1 MSLGPGVFAMPH
13 DETLSNSAVGLDAEQ
28 GRAHGRSDH
37 SEVDLILV
45 ELVEEFTRRLLA
57 GEAVDIEAL
66 ALQHPTRAEALFALL
81 PAMQGLA
88 DLGRVDS
95 ASPLTGARDGDEGG
109 PVFGNFR
116 IVREVGRG
124 GMGIVYEAEQVA
136 LRRRVA
142 LKILPRVA
150 ALDPRAFQ
158 RFQLE
163 AQVAGWM
170 RHPRIVSVHDVGLV
184 DGVPYYTMPFIK
196 GGSLADVIAALR
208 RLSDGGS
215 EADGDAAVSALAMG
229 LTSGRFA
236 LVRSQ
241 PEEERAPARTV
252 GESTVAAGWS
262 IQTRTYLRTVARLGV
277 QAAEALEYAHDQGI
291 IHRDVKPANLLLDLS
306 GELWVADFGMADV
319 QGSAGLTTTGDLPG
333 TLRYMS
339 PEQARGMRALVDR
352 RTDLYSLGATLYEL
366 LTLHPA
372 IAGDDRQEILRRVTD
387 EEPAP
392 LRRLNPAVPVDLATI
407 VAKAMAKDPSNRYET
422 ARHLGDDLARFLD
435 GRPIAARPVGAVER
449 AWRWCR
455 RRPIQAGLAAA
466 LTLALLTG
474 FAGVTWSWREAV
486 RQKGLLLRAER
497 EARKQA
503 AKADAINRFLIE
515 GLLVEAEPA
524 KSPAEGRVTLL
535 EVLDRASANVGSSFA
550 GQPEIEATLR
560 LAIGRIYHG
569 LGEFA
574 KSEAHYRAAFER
586 FDALPSSAE
595 PARLEALAER
605 GHLLTH
611 LGRSDDAEPLLQE
624 AVAKSRG
631 TLGPFHVVTLRSA
644 EYLASVYRDKGRFA
658 EAEVLYKSCLDDAR
672 RAPNPDPDIIF
683 SALFNLGDVF
693 LRQGKAEEAEPL
705 YRRMLQERRS
715 RNGPRHPS
723 SLTTLNNLA
732 AVLEKRRQYAE
743 AERLFRECL
752 AIQREV
758 LGPRHPETVTSLYNL
773 GHVLNDQGRFAE
785 AEPLFRQS
793 VELRRQILG
802 PEHPGTLYVTSSL
815 AALLRTLGRFDEAEP
830 LLRVCLEA
838 QQHILGPQHP
848 DTLMSKR
855 RLDDL
860 LRARAGEP
868 ADPAGVVE
876 R

>member
-1 MSLGPGVFAMPH
+1 MPY
-13 DETLSNSAVGLDAEQ
+13 DETLSNSAVQADVEPA
-28 GRAHGRSDH
+28 RAHGRSDM
-37 SEVDLILV
+37 SEVDLVLV

-57 GEAVDIEAL
+57 GETVDLEAL
-66 ALQHPTRAEALFALL
+66 AAQYPTRAEALHALL
-81 PAMQGLA
+81 PAMRGLA
-88 DLGRVDS
+88 DLGRVGADS
-95 ASPLTGARDGDEGG
+95 PVAGVRDGEEGG

-136 LRRRVA
+136 LRRHVA
-142 LKILPRVA
+142 LKVLPRIA
-150 ALDPRAFQ
+150 ALDPRALQ

-163 AQVAGWM
+163 AQVAGWL

-184 DGVPYYTMPFIK
+184 DGVPYYTMPFIE
-196 GGSLADVIAALR
+196 GGSLADVIGVLR
-208 RLSDGGS
+208 GLGDGGS
-215 EADGDAAVSALAMG
+215 ADEADAAVSSLAVG

-236 LVRSQ
+236 LARPE
-241 PEEERAPARTV
+241 PEEARATGGDGGVSALAVGRSIRNRVYFRT
-252 GESTVAAGWS
+252 
-262 IQTRTYLRTVARLGV
+262 IARLGV

-291 IHRDVKPANLLLDLS
+291 IHRDVKPANLLLDLY

-339 PEQARGMRALVDR
+339 PEQARGKRALVDR
-352 RTDLYSLGATLYEL
+352 RTDLYSLGVTLYEL

-372 IAGDDRQEILRRVTD
+372 VPGDDRQEILRRVTD
-387 EEPAP
+387 EEAAP
-392 LRRLNPAVPVDLATI
+392 LRRLNPAVPADLATI

-422 ARHLGDDLARFLD
+422 ARHLGDDLTRFLD
-435 GRPIAARPVGAVER
+435 GRPIAARPVGPVER

-455 RRPIQAGLAAA
+455 RKPFQAGLAAA
-466 LTLALLTG
+466 LTLAVLVG
-474 FAGVTWSWREAV
+474 FAGVTWNWREAV
-486 RQKGLLLRAER
+486 RQKGLLFGAEQ

-524 KSPAEGRVTLL
+524 KSSVERGVTLL

-550 GQPEIEATLR
+550 GQPEIEGTLR

-574 KSEAHYRAAFER
+574 KSEAHYRAASER
-586 FDALPSSAE
+586 FDALPPSAD
-595 PARLEALAER
+595 PARLEALSER

-611 LGRSDDAEPLLQE
+611 LGRADEAEPLLRE
-624 AVAKSRG
+624 AVAQSRR
-631 TLGPFHVVTLRSA
+631 TLGPLHVVALRSS
-644 EYLASVYRDKGRFA
+644 EYLASVYREKGRFA
-658 EAEVLYKSCLDDAR
+658 DAELLYQTCLDDAR
-672 RAPNPDPDIIF
+672 RAPKPDPDIVF
-683 SALFNLGDVF
+683 SALFNLGDIY
-693 LRQGKAEEAEPL
+693 LRQGKTEEAEAL
-705 YRRMLQERRS
+705 YRQVLQERRS

-732 AVLEKRRQYAE
+732 AVLEKRQQFAE

-758 LGPRHPETVTSLYNL
+758 LGPHHPETVTSLYNL
-773 GHVLNDQGRFAE
+773 GHVLNDQGRYAE
-785 AEPLFRQS
+785 AEPLLRQS

-802 PEHPGTLYVTSSL
+802 PEHPGTLYVTSSF
-815 AALLRTLGRFDEAEP
+815 AALLRTLGRFDEAET
-830 LLRVCLEA
+830 LLRTCLEA
-838 QQHILGPQHP
+838 QQRILGPQHP
-848 DTLMSKR
+848 ETLQSAR

-860 LRARAGEP
+860 LHARSGEP
-868 ADPAGVVE
+868 VGPAGVVQH
-876 R
+876 